1 MLSKVLIPFDFS
13 DDSYYAIKC
22 ITRIPEIREVILLHV
37 IYNVHLIKS
46 TDTINPDADYARLR
60 MEEVKNSI
68 DLPRSRVKILI
79 EEITGGEI
87 SDIIQRV
94 AEAEDASLIVM
105 GRRGRSIIETILIG
119 STASDILRYGTKDL
133 LLIHPPDKQDGEIKR
148 TPCPPLLSHVMICTD
163 FSSPDINHLAF
174 EGLPPFGRV
183 SLLHVITKGDTHDQI
198 GVAREE
204 AEKELKSMEEPYA
217 RRNIQVQSH
226 IRIGDAAKEIAGYA
240 KDHDV
245 SLILLKSTGR
255 RGLIKNLLGSTTDA
269 VTRLVDKP
277 VLIFKR

>member
-46 TDTINPDADYARLR
+46 TDTINPDTDYARLR
-60 MEEVKNSI
+60 LEEVKNII
-68 DLPRSRVKILI
+68 DLPRSRVKVLI

-87 SDIIQRV
+87 SDIILRV
-94 AEAEDASLIVM
+94 AESEDASLIVM

-119 STASDILRYGTKDL
+119 STASDILKYGEKDL
-133 LLIHPPDKQDGEIKR
+133 LLIHPPIHEGDDIQR

-174 EGLPPFGRV
+174 EGLPPLSKV
-183 SLLHVITKGDTHDQI
+183 SLFHAITKGDTHDQI
-198 GVAREE
+198 GVAKEE
-204 AEKELKSMEEPYA
+204 AEMRLRSMEEPYA
-217 RRNIQVQSH
+217 RRNIPVQSYV
-226 IRIGDAAKEIAGYA
+226 RVGDAGKEIVSFAQ
-240 KDHDV
+240 DHNV
-245 SLILLKSTGR
+245 SLILMKSQGK
-255 RGLIKNLLGSTTDA
+255 RGLLKKILGSTTDA
-269 VTRLVDKP
+269 VSRLADTP